1 MKRYIPFLN
10 GTAFMGMFAK
20 RPDGVYGPE
29 YAPDSDVDWVL
40 ASDVDA
46 LLTQCEMAL
55 DMLIYSVHGEF
66 HGVANRDD
74 CGDCKDNLNILA
86 AIRAARGET

>member
-10 GTAFMGMFAK
+10 GTAFMGMLAK

-46 LLTQCEMAL
+46 LLTQCEEWIGGQL
-55 DMLIYSVHGEF
+55 CPDDTGC
-66 HGVANRDD
+66 AN
-74 CGDCKDNLNILA
+74 CKKGRELLA
-86 AIRAARGET
+86 AIRAARGKA

>member
-10 GTAFMGMFAK
+10 GTAFMGMLAK

-46 LLTQCEMAL
+46 LLTQCEEAL
-55 DMLIYSVHGEF
+55 VHVEAHAHYAIDTGAL
-66 HGVANRDD
+66 VSAT
-74 CGDCKDNLNILA
+74 LA
-86 AIRAARGET
+86 AIRAARGKA